1 MAFTDKDRENLTTV
15 CNDVKWIKKEH
26 SQRLKD
32 LEDEDKVLHHRIN
45 KVRNI
50 YVGASAGIGVI
61 SGAIGFWVK
70 SLKGGN

>member
-15 CNDVKWIKKEH
+15 CNDVKWLKTSHE
-26 SQRLKD
+26 QRLKN

-50 YVGASAGIGVI
+50 YIGVSAGIAAVS
-61 SGAIGFWVK
+61 SGITAWIK
-70 SLKGGN
+70 SNLGGN